1 MLKKNFNLKL
11 KIKNPTNPSTP
22 APIEQ
27 KTFLNINSCP
37 IQNNKLHFNYI
48 FRKENKND
56 PNKMAIQFNNR
67 LMNDNNSNGIKANID
82 QHNLNNEF
90 VKAMNPSEINNN
102 HKKEQLQM
110 TEEKNKKIHPIIQNI
125 LINKVDKIKR
135 NYPKIKKIKNIN
147 KIPIQENKNP
157 DNYSKSNNL
166 LPLVNKGNKKIQN
179 TNNQKH
185 LFHNKSGGNI
195 KINIDCALKKKFD
208 ENYQIN
214 NNNLNNV
221 IFNDNDKKEDNNN
234 DLNNLLIN
242 NLPVENNKKDKN
254 NILINNIQIDNE
266 KNSMNNL
273 LDNNREINKNNNINI
288 NDINNQNENNILK
301 LRNRPNLK
309 HIKLKNFFYKEDQNI
324 KHNNKSMED
333 FILVK
338 NPFLNNLSLFALFD
352 GHGGKNVAEYLKN
365 NFCDVLT
372 KKIKEN
378 QNLHLTEILK
388 DTIISIDKDIEKLNN
403 VKECGSTG
411 TIVIIDNDMIYSV
424 NVGDSKSFYINDKE
438 AIQMTEDHNCQNK
451 IEVER
456 VKKKNVKVFNGRVFG
471 CLCLTR
477 TFGDTDFK
485 ECGID
490 CEPHIQEISINENK
504 INYIVIA
511 SDGIW
516 DIVDDKQLFKM
527 KNELKNE
534 NSEEFCNNLVEY
546 SLKGGSKD
554 NISCIVLKFD
564 E

>member
-1 MLKKNFNLKL
+1 
-11 KIKNPTNPSTP
+11 
-22 APIEQ
+22 
-27 KTFLNINSCP
+27 
-37 IQNNKLHFNYI
+37 
-48 FRKENKND
+48 
-56 PNKMAIQFNNR
+56 MAIQFNNN
-67 LMNDNNSNGIKANID
+67 LMNDNNPNGIKTNID

-90 VKAMNPSEINNN
+90 AKVMNPSEINNN

-208 ENYQIN
+208 ENSQIN

-221 IFNDNDKKEDNNN
+221 IVNDNDKMEDNNN

-242 NLPVENNKKDKN
+242 NIPVENNKKNKN
-254 NILINNIQIDNE
+254 NILNNNIQIDNK
-266 KNSMNNL
+266 KNAINYL

-288 NDINNQNENNILK
+288 NDVNNQNENNILK
-301 LRNRPNLK
+301 LRNLPNLK
-309 HIKLKNFFYKEDQNI
+309 NIKLKNFFYKEDQNI

-388 DTIISIDKDIEKLNN
+388 DTIISIDKDIEKLKN

-554 NISCIVLKFD
+554 NISCIVLKFG